1 MSNDVAAHILAA
13 LQQKFGGNPTLNDP
27 VIELGVDSLG
37 IAELLFELESRYGI
51 TVDEHVLAEATVGE
65 LADYVRARIRPKVG
79 A

>member
-1 MSNDVAAHILAA
+1 MIDEVAAHILAA
-13 LQQKFGGNPTLNDP
+13 LKQKFGGNPSLNDP

-51 TVDEHVLAEATVGE
+51 TVEEHVLAEATVGE
-65 LADYVRARIRPKVG
+65 LAEYVRARIEAKVS

>member
-51 TVDEHVLAEATVGE
+51 TVDEHVLAEANVGE
-65 LADYVRARIRPKVG
+65 LAD
-79 A
+79 